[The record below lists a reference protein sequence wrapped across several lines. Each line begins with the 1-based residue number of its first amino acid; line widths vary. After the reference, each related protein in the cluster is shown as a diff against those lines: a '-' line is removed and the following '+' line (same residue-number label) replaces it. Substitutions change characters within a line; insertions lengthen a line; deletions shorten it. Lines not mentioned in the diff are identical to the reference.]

1 MNQFEKEL
9 TKPMNI
15 QEVMEELRDI
25 RENINFMVT
34 QALKRQKES
43 GKEVDP
49 ESFES
54 ELMRGLFGSYTLVNM
69 LILRIEDVGVEN
81 K

>member
-1 MNQFEKEL
+1 MKQFEKEL

-15 QEVMEELRDI
+15 QQVIEELKDI
-25 RENINFMVT
+25 KEDINFMVT
-34 QALKRQKES
+34 QALERQKEM
-43 GKEVDP
+43 GKEVDT

-69 LILRIEDVGVEN
+69 LILRIEDVGIEN